1 MKKTGRTHYKD
12 QTGDKSSIF
21 DISSEAQLK
30 VGICTHTHT
39 QNRDCYS
46 GSLSTVDQKL

>member
-30 VGICTHTHT
+30 VGSCTHTHT
-39 QNRDCYS
+39 HKTGILKRDPD
-46 GSLSTVDQKL
+46 LKK

>member
-30 VGICTHTHT
+30 VGSCTHTHT
-39 QNRDCYS
+39 QDWHS
-46 GSLSTVDQKL
+46 EEGS

>member
-21 DISSEAQLK
+21 DISSEVQLQ
-30 VGICTHTHT
+30 VGSCTHTHT
-39 QNRDCYS
+39 HTHKTGILKRGPD
-46 GSLSTVDQKL
+46 LKK